1 MSPKIF
7 KKYSLET
14 KKAVIQAKL
23 QGMKDKEIVKKFKL
37 NHNSL
42 IYNWLKK
49 FKINNY
55 PDTRNQYSLE
65 TRLKVILAKKE
76 GWSNKKIQTHF
87 NIQNITQITRWVRWF
102 NNKQIYRLENPR
114 GRQYCYNKFFHNP
127 LFESIKKEIKQ
138 LLGLNKKT
146 HKELYLKIVTKYSQK
161 VGLNQLLKWLN
172 LPKSTYYNWCKK
184 IKQPTYPTTLDLAI
198 RKIANRN
205 RDYNHAGQG
214 RYLLGYRRLHLKL
227 RLIGFKVNPKTVYRK
242 MKKWD
247 CLCQTPKNSYFMRAY
262 KKRVS
267 GYQKPINYTNLIQN
281 NFQTTSPYQKLCG
294 DITYLPYKQDKS
306 IQYLYLAVVMDLYN
320 REIVSYS
327 LSEYQNT
334 ALIKQ
339 TLIPLPKGLKGIFHT
354 DQGLQFT
361 NNHIKTILKKKGLK
375 TSMSEKASPSQNAC
389 IESFFSN
396 LKGEKFFCQDKK
408 RLTPK
413 KIKQKV
419 THFIEYYNR
428 KRRLKYLGYLS
439 PLQFKQQNIFNP
451 NY

>member
-1 MSPKIF
+1 MSPKII
-7 KKYSLET
+7 KYYSLET
-14 KKAVIQAKL
+14 KKAVVKAKL
-23 QGMKDKEIVKKFKL
+23 QGIKDKEIVKQFGL
-37 NHNSL
+37 SYNSL

-55 PDTRNQYSLE
+55 PDTRTQYSLE
-65 TRLKVILAKKE
+65 TKLKVIWAKKE
-76 GWSNKKIQTHF
+76 EGWAYRKILTHF
-87 NIQNITQITRWVRWF
+87 GLKSYAQVDRWVLWF
-102 NNKQIYRLENPR
+102 NNKQFYRLEQPR
-114 GRQYCYNKFFHNP
+114 GKKYFHNKVFYNP
-127 LFESIKKEIKQ
+127 FFESIKKEIKQ
-138 LLGLNKKT
+138 LLGLNNKKN
-146 HKELYLKIVTKYSQK
+146 KRLYLKIVAKYSQK

-172 LPKSTYYNWCKK
+172 LSKSTYYNWYKK
-184 IKQPTYPTTLDLAI
+184 IKQPSYLTILDLAI

-214 RYLLGYRRLHLKL
+214 RYLLGYRRLYFKL

-242 MKKWD
+242 MKKWG
-247 CLCQTPKNSYFMRAY
+247 CLCQTPKNGYFMRAY
-262 KKRVS
+262 KRRVS
-267 GYQKPINYTNLIQN
+267 GYQKPIAYTNLIQN
-281 NFQTTSPYQKLCG
+281 NFRASFPYQKLCG
-294 DITYLPYKQDKS
+294 DITYLPYKNGKN

-361 NNHIKTILKKKGLK
+361 NNHIKTILKEKGLK

-419 THFIEYYNR
+419 TRFIEYYNR
-428 KRRLKYLGYLS
+428 KRKLKYLGYLS
-439 PLQFKQQNIFNP
+439 PFQFKQQHAQII
-451 NY
+451 